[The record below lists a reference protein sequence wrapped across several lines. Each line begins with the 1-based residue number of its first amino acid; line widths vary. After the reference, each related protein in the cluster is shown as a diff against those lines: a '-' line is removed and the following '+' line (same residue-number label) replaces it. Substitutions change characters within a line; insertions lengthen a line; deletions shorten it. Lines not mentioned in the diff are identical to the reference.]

1 MPPLRPVNS
10 KTIGNRAIGLVL
22 GLASAFVFVAIA
34 GCGGSES
41 PPTLSHVI
49 SGKGTVSYP
58 FQLTPGT
65 QYACA
70 FEYRENTLAGTHDG
84 KMLASFGPSDDR
96 MIIADTYSASGSSG
110 TFLFRAT
117 NGTAMLEI
125 EIASPQAEWSF
136 GCAPREE

>member
-1 MPPLRPVNS
+1 MS
-10 KTIGNRAIGLVL
+10 SRATANLSIGLVL
-22 GLASAFVFVAIA
+22 GIACASVFAAVA
-34 GCGGSES
+34 GCGGSDA

-70 FEYRENTLAGTHDG
+70 FEYRENTLGSDSGNTHDA

-117 NGTAMLEI
+117 SGTAMLEI
-125 EIASPQAEWSF
+125 ELASSRAEWSF
-136 GCAPREE
+136 GCTPREE